1 MKKHNKKAL
10 FAICLVLL
18 IAVALIFSACD
29 QEKKTFKVE
38 GLSMEP
44 TLHDGDVVTI
54 IPLEGKPKNGDIV
67 LIGKTDN
74 NNAETVKRVIAAEG
88 QELKIDFENNKIYID
103 GQLLHED
110 YTQGATI
117 IGDIPVDS
125 INGTVPAGK
134 VFVLGDNRTVS
145 IDSRYQ
151 DFGLVDVESITGVVD
166 PS

>member
-18 IAVALIFSACD
+18 ITVALIFSACD
-29 QEKKTFKVE
+29 QEKKTYKVE

-44 TLHDGDVVTI
+44 TLHSGDVVKI
-54 IPLEGKPKNGDIV
+54 QSLEGKPKNGDIV
-67 LIGKTDN
+67 LIEKTDN
-74 NNAETVKRVIAAEG
+74 YKAETVRRVIATEG
-88 QELKIDFENNKIYID
+88 QELKVDFENDKIYID

-110 YTQGATI
+110 YTQGATT
-117 IGDIPVDS
+117 IGDIPADK

-134 VFVLGDNRTVS
+134 VFVLGDNRTLS

-151 DFGLVDVESITGVVD
+151 DFGLVDIEYITGVVD